1 LFLFPITMLILKMRL
16 SCIYI
21 FHLSVIVSE
30 FYANAISLNESTNFN
45 NEALYAHNK
54 YRTDHGYDGVK
65 LSLDLMKLAHAEAS
79 RLAKL
84 DKLDVGNVEYNN
96 QNLSIN
102 RAILKGVNYFSG
114 KFKRNR
120 FFVLKEE
127 G

>member
-1 LFLFPITMLILKMRL
+1 
-16 SCIYI
+16 
-21 FHLSVIVSE
+21 
-30 FYANAISLNESTNFN
+30 
-45 NEALYAHNK
+45 
-54 YRTDHGYDGVK
+54 
-65 LSLDLMKLAHAEAS
+65 MKLAHAEAS

-114 KFKRNR
+114 KFNRNR
-120 FFVLKEE
+120 FFVIKEE

>member
-1 LFLFPITMLILKMRL
+1 MKF

-21 FHLSVIVSE
+21 FHLSIIVGKL
-30 FYANAISLNESTNFN
+30 YASAISLNEVTNFN

-65 LSLDLMKLAHAEAS
+65 LSLDLMKLAYAEAS

-96 QNLSIN
+96 QKLSIN

-114 KFKRNR
+114 KLNVTYFL
-120 FFVLKEE
+120 F
-127 G
+127 